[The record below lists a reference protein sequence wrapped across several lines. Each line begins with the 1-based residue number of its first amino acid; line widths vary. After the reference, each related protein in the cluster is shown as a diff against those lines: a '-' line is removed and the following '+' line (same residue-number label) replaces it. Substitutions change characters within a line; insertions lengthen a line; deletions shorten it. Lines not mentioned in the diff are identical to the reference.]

1 MDVIPALRK
10 SRQKDHHETMGYIVN
25 IRPTELHGE
34 TLSQKLNKVFIWTYK
49 YQFTDQ
55 TATILPPGNYYIFK
69 AARLC
74 SSGRKAKMA

>member
-34 TLSQKLNKVFIWTYK
+34 TLSQKTKNKANIVY
-49 YQFTDQ
+49 
-55 TATILPPGNYYIFK
+55 TIQHL
-69 AARLC
+69 
-74 SSGRKAKMA
+74 